1 MLYIKLIGIGY
12 SGREVIQRMQKLEIT
27 GFEYWLV
34 DSDLNCINEAFYIN
48 NKMLLGDGETTSG
61 NSSYSERLTEIAFTE
76 IERAIEGADVLFI
89 VTGTGGETG
98 TAVSPIIAE
107 IANGLGIL
115 SISIVTTPFSF
126 EGHSRRNSATWGLE
140 KLKKVPG
147 LVIEIT
153 NDKLLPYIDRRCSLR
168 ESFIVCNEIMMESV
182 LCVTKNIVNLCNT
195 TIGIIENARIIKPPK
210 DLAVGI
216 GRSYDLEQAIRN
228 AICSS
233 FCKSHIDHAS
243 YILMNISWT
252 KDLRQDQDSAIM
264 MAKKYFNQDTKIIV
278 GFSVNNSDED
288 ITVRILAI
296 F

>member
-1 MLYIKLIGIGY
+1 MLFIKLIGIGY
-12 SGREVIQRMQKLEIT
+12 SGREVIQRMQKFKIT

-48 NKMLLGDGETTSG
+48 NKILLGDGETTSG
-61 NSSYSERLTEIAFTE
+61 NSSYGERLTEIAFTE

-89 VTGTGGETG
+89 VTGMGGETG

-126 EGHSRRNSATWGLE
+126 EVHSRRNSATWGLE

-182 LCVTKNIVNLCNT
+182 LCVTKNIVNL
-195 TIGIIENARIIKPPK
+195 IENARIIKPPK

-252 KDLRQDQDSAIM
+252 KDLPWTKDLRQDQDSAIM

-288 ITVRILAI
+288 ITVRILVL